1 MSYRQ
6 LWNGSIGVI
15 EVQPRCQ
22 RCKGLLTFRLIHEDK
37 QHDQYRNYECEYCGE
52 WHYFDHEMYDP
63 TKPHVCRRIEE

>member
-1 MSYRQ
+1 
-6 LWNGSIGVI
+6 
-15 EVQPRCQ
+15 
-22 RCKGLLTFRLIHEDK
+22 LIHEDK